1 MTDSVIVYKHS
12 RCGSSEDFVE
22 VSRLLA
28 TEAINVTS
36 TIDWNVWT
44 SNSFISEHKECDCVV
59 YKFSKA
65 PPVISVGNPTTNHS
79 VSKEI
84 TSKKHEKIFWC
95 MSSTNVYKQDNS
107 SASFLIPTTPSDNSR
122 HKTQLTLND
131 SQEVW
136 VNTWKKLCHSLQN
149 EELNS
154 CNAYYKE
161 GKEIMIYHSG
171 HQQAQVG
178 QWIWDHVTCD
188 YSKRTSPVLK

>member
-154 CNAYYKE
+154 CNAYYK
-161 GKEIMIYHSG
+161 
-171 HQQAQVG
+171 VG